1 MDLEV
6 LSIAANTDNNRN
18 IENRTHVSK
27 LKNSMCGDEM
37 QIELIL
43 KNEKI
48 LDFGYQGKSCIYCQA
63 SASLLSKISINN
75 QKEKINDLCDKAELY
90 FDDDL
95 KIIDKKWNSL
105 KKLIKKKN
113 INKKDCILLP
123 FKTLK
128 KIVSNKDMG
137 NLKQSLLA
145 GLFSIITIGILT
157 FLTYRTEFGIFLI
170 ASFGSSMVL
179 LYGYPESPFAQPKNV
194 FFGHLVTAIVGLLFL
209 HFVPLPIF
217 LTIPL
222 AVGFGVGLMILLN
235 VTHPPAGGNPIIVI
249 IGSVSFDYL
258 LSPVIS
264 GSVIIIIFAIIINK
278 FILKKSYPSQK

>member
-18 IENRTHVSK
+18 IKNRTHVSK
-27 LKNSMCGDEM
+27 LKNSLCGDEM

-48 LDFGYQGKSCIYCQA
+48 LDFGYQGKSCVYCQA

-90 FDDDL
+90 FNDDV

-128 KIVSNKDMG
+128 KIVSN
-137 NLKQSLLA
+137 
-145 GLFSIITIGILT
+145 
-157 FLTYRTEFGIFLI
+157 
-170 ASFGSSMVL
+170 
-179 LYGYPESPFAQPKNV
+179 
-194 FFGHLVTAIVGLLFL
+194 
-209 HFVPLPIF
+209 
-217 LTIPL
+217 
-222 AVGFGVGLMILLN
+222 
-235 VTHPPAGGNPIIVI
+235 
-249 IGSVSFDYL
+249 
-258 LSPVIS
+258 
-264 GSVIIIIFAIIINK
+264 
-278 FILKKSYPSQK
+278 